1 MKEFQ
6 TETRFERNLL
16 LGLISR
22 DKIQEL
28 LPTQAENDKGFELKE
43 VRELEEVEEW
53 NYSTNELKFTT

>member
-1 MKEFQ
+1 M
-6 TETRFERNLL
+6 